1 MLSYSGCYH
10 SPMSRYKHAQV
21 NVIERINF
29 NLAIMLVLFICRC
42 GGQHILVFIEYN
54 IKYKKKDIF
63 RVETCFIGC
72 EKLHKLLFGCHL
84 DTECFF
90 GSNVFIENNIKLACY
105 TSFGVE

>member
-1 MLSYSGCYH
+1 MFLESSQTEFEVFTPLYLFQHLIFDMLSYSGCYH

-54 IKYKKKDIF
+54 IKYIKEIF
-63 RVETCFIGC
+63 FV
-72 EKLHKLLFGCHL
+72 
-84 DTECFF
+84 
-90 GSNVFIENNIKLACY
+90 
-105 TSFGVE
+105 